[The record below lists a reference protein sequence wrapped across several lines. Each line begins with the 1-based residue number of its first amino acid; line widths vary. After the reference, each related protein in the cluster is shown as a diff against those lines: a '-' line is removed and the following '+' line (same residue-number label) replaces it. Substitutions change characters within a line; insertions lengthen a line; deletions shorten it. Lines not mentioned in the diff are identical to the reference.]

1 MSRELQIMTIFIS
14 MLYEKKNWPSY
25 ENVKTGHTFWSC
37 DATDD
42 VMNV

>member
-1 MSRELQIMTIFIS
+1 MSRELQIMTIFIF
-14 MLYEKKNWPSY
+14 MLYGKNWPSY
-25 ENVKTGHTFWSC
+25 ENVKIGHTFWSS